1 MRKGDYRNCWSAV
14 AFRNVSTLPP
24 ASPAPRPPP
33 WPQVAPS
40 RPMRW
45 PMFASLV
52 IALVAVGLAIGCWFR
67 PLPSNRASSTPPAP
81 NYTDQQTADAKAS
94 VCAAFAKVDHAL
106 GVAAARNGGSDP
118 NAGLAVATG
127 TRQVFEV
134 GSRYLLTK
142 LSEEPATPSDIADA
156 TRRLANGYQ
165 EAVVDYLAEV
175 GDSELKP
182 ALNASDDATLSL
194 RRLCK

>member
-1 MRKGDYRNCWSAV
+1 M
-14 AFRNVSTLPP
+14 
-24 ASPAPRPPP
+24 
-33 WPQVAPS
+33 
-40 RPMRW
+40 
-45 PMFASLV
+45 
-52 IALVAVGLAIGCWFR
+52 
-67 PLPSNRASSTPPAP
+67 
-81 NYTDQQTADAKAS
+81 
-94 VCAAFAKVDHAL
+94 
-106 GVAAARNGGSDP
+106 AAARNGGSDP

-142 LSEEPATPSDIADA
+142 LSEEPATPSDITDA

>member
-1 MRKGDYRNCWSAV
+1 MV
-14 AFRNVSTLPP
+14 AL
-24 ASPAPRPPP
+24 
-33 WPQVAPS
+33 
-40 RPMRW
+40 
-45 PMFASLV
+45 FAMT
-52 IALVAVGLAIGCWFR
+52 LVAIGLAIGSWLR
-67 PLPSNRASSTPPAP
+67 PLPSTKAPPAP
-81 NYTDQQTADAKAS
+81 PAPTYTDQQTADAKAS

-106 GVAAARNGGSDP
+106 GVAAARNGSSDP
-118 NAGLAVATG
+118 TAGLAVATG

-175 GDSELKP
+175 SDSELKP
-182 ALNASDDATLSL
+182 ELNASDAATLSL